1 MSGHSKW
8 HNIKIRKAKV
18 DAQKGKLFSKI
29 TREIIMAAR
38 NGGGNIETNY
48 ALKKAVEKAK
58 EVNMPSENIK
68 KAIMRGTGELP
79 GVNYEYSIYEGYG
92 PAGVAIML
100 ETLTDNKQRT
110 VAEIRHIFAKH
121 GSSLGDPGCVSWIFH
136 KKGIIIVDKETI
148 DEDTIISLALEAG
161 AEDVKTEENSY
172 EITTSVQDFEKVK
185 NFLISNN
192 VKISSAEI
200 TMVPSTTVKVE
211 GEAAE
216 KVLKLMEALE
226 EHDDVQQVYA
236 NFDIPEKIM
245 EEITK

>member
-1 MSGHSKW
+1 VSGHSKW
-8 HNIKIRKAKV
+8 HNIKIRKQKV
-18 DAQKGKLFSKI
+18 DAQKGKIFSKI
-29 TREIIMAAR
+29 TREIIVAAR
-38 NGGGNIETNY
+38 TGGGNIETNY
-48 ALKKAVEKAK
+48 ALRKAVEKAK
-58 EVNMPSENIK
+58 EVNMPLENIK

-79 GVNYEYSIYEGYG
+79 GVNYEHSIYEGYG

-121 GSSLGDPGCVSWIFH
+121 GSSLGDPGCVSWIFQ
-136 KKGIIIVDKETI
+136 KKGMIIVDKKDI
-148 DEDTIISLALEAG
+148 DEDTILSLALEAG

-185 NFLISNN
+185 NFFLSKN

-200 TMVPSTTVKVE
+200 TMIPSTTVKVE
-211 GEAAE
+211 GEAAA

-226 EHDDVQQVYA
+226 EHEDVQQVYA
-236 NFDIPEKIM
+236 NFDIPEKVM
-245 EEITK
+245 EEIAK